1 MLSLHRSKTR
11 RYNMTMVKTVKTR
24 AERRAEAIEKITA
37 NKRNAKSF
45 LKKAGIVNKSG
56 SLTKIYR

>member
-1 MLSLHRSKTR
+1 
-11 RYNMTMVKTVKTR
+11 MTMVKTVKTR